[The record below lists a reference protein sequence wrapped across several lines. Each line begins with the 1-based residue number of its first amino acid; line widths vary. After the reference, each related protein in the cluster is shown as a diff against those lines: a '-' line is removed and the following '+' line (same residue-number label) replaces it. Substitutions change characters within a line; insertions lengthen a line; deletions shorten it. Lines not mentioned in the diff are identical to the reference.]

1 MNQLMKKLK
10 NYHHKTSSDYISKQK
25 PKNQII
31 SSAMIFKTNAMN
43 IKINDISNSNERYI
57 FIPNSKAI
65 NGRSFDKDLQE
76 KKKIKTEKVRKDSDK
91 NSLELESKDKLSTN
105 NLTETLQHPNDNIIN
120 LKEGQT
126 NVSNKTNCN
135 YNNYINNN
143 INKRISTIN
152 HRNKTKGNYI
162 PTISINIKKKDNENR
177 MKANIDV
184 KTKTKNK
191 KCLFINDSNI
201 IKKSNNNNASNSNIN
216 GNKINES
223 FNKDIT
229 RDSFENKICKKT
241 MHNSYKK
248 EKNKEKKLNFQ
259 TKDIYQAKQKTSN
272 NAEENTLNKGLIPL
286 KSKTQNY
293 LNISNNVNKYI
304 NYYSN
309 RKKSKKTNVNDNY
322 NNSYENTNINH
333 LINSKKKLLI
343 KKKDKNN
350 KENKEN
356 RDNKESSSKK
366 NKNKSKNGLNNI
378 KSKKKNVI
386 LLKSVSEAKK
396 LLRTK
401 SPLNCNTITVSDDNK
416 FENNS
421 ILNQN
426 LTYKD
431 FFAMKNNTY
440 RQNEEDNNN
449 NSSIKNLIENTTN
462 NNNTYSDK
470 DQKDINESN
479 ISKKCSS
486 MKKNNSKNKKINN
499 NIIITKN
506 EKNLEKN
513 LIKKSSSN
521 KNIIIENSS
530 DENNLSKNKNLNP
543 KDKSFQNSTPIINK
557 VLIFEIGNSK
567 MLNNINN
574 LNNNSNLNDSIN
586 MINMSNSNNYSYK
599 NIIHLDNK
607 NIDFNNNINKQ
618 STPKKNKIT
627 DIIKKNIKYNKENKI
642 LNYIDNSHSINNNIS
657 DSFFGENLSTPI
669 NHKHSFIK
677 NKKFLEFK
685 NNISE
690 NNINKLSNYKNKFKY
705 IKVNEKDKEK
715 EKEKDNVDIH
725 EMETPILLNTP
736 KLNGRIIDAKLN
748 LFEKVKNIKMG
759 KDIINKKIKKNQILN
774 NLYKEDNS
782 TEIEDINYHE
792 LSIPSNKNTL
802 NNTKYKNKTEL
813 KFKHKK
819 SINCNL
825 SNILLLDKDC
835 KELLFDFFDL
845 SMLNAFTLLNK
856 KYYNCFK
863 FIINEKIK
871 NKILNFYKDKDKE
884 KENCN
889 INKIK
894 LSLMKFSSLSKM
906 SPILLHKKYI
916 DLLLEKNSK
925 YDKEIQK
932 DLTRT
937 FPNDSTFKYG
947 NSNYNKLYHL
957 LTVYSLYNQKIGYAQ
972 GINFLVAHIIPL
984 FNKEE
989 DAFVFL
995 DALLQ
1000 KFEFEKL
1007 LGVENELQN
1016 KLNKIGFYFKT
1027 YCPEVYN
1034 YLDSMNLS
1042 HEFFTTNWM
1051 ITLFSNAMNDK
1062 HLFIVWDYLIIYGWK
1077 FFKYFVISILNIY
1090 KDSILEEEQN
1100 NLTYYMKNILKTEK
1114 FEQKFQDIINQVFIL
1129 MNNDNNN

>member
-31 SSAMIFKTNAMN
+31 SSAMIFKSNAMN
-43 IKINDISNSNERYI
+43 IKINDISNSKEGYI

-76 KKKIKTEKVRKDSDK
+76 KKKIKTEKIRKDSDK

-120 LKEGQT
+120 LKEGQS
-126 NVSNKTNCN
+126 NVSTKTNCN

-201 IKKSNNNNASNSNIN
+201 IKKSNNNNASNSNIS

-229 RDSFENKICKKT
+229 RDSFENKICKNT
-241 MHNSYKK
+241 VHNSYKK

-259 TKDIYQAKQKTSN
+259 SKDIYQAKEKTFN
-272 NAEENTLNKGLIPL
+272 YNEENTLNKGLIPS

-293 LNISNNVNKYI
+293 LNISNNPNKYI
-304 NYYSN
+304 NYYSK
-309 RKKSKKTNVNDNY
+309 RKKSKKTNLNDNY

-350 KENKEN
+350 KEN
-356 RDNKESSSKK
+356 RDNKEISGKK
-366 NKNKSKNGLNNI
+366 NKNKNKNGLNNI

-401 SPLNCNTITVSDDNK
+401 SPLNCNTLTASDDNK

-431 FFAMKNNTY
+431 FFAMKNKTY
-440 RQNEEDNNN
+440 RQNEEYNNN
-449 NSSIKNLIENTTN
+449 RSSIKNLIENTTN

-470 DQKDINESN
+470 DQKDINESST
-479 ISKKCSS
+479 SKKYSS
-486 MKKNNSKNKKINN
+486 MKKNISKNKKINN

-506 EKNLEKN
+506 EQNLEKN
-513 LIKKSSSN
+513 AIKKISSN
-521 KNIIIENSS
+521 KNIIIENGS
-530 DENNLSKNKNLNP
+530 DENNF
-543 KDKSFQNSTPIINK
+543 KSFQNSTPIINK
-557 VLIFEIGNSK
+557 VFIFEICNSK
-567 MLNNINN
+567 MLNNNNN

-607 NIDFNNNINKQ
+607 NIDFNSNKINKQ

-642 LNYIDNSHSINNNIS
+642 LNNFDNSQSMNNNIS

-677 NKKFLEFK
+677 NKKYLDFK

-705 IKVNEKDKEK
+705 IKVNEK
-715 EKEKDNVDIH
+715 EKDKDNIDIH

-748 LFEKVKNIKMG
+748 LLEKVKNIKMG
-759 KDIINKKIKKNQILN
+759 KDTINKKVKKNQILN
-774 NLYKEDNS
+774 NFYKEDNS
-782 TEIEDINYHE
+782 TETEDIIFQE

-802 NNTKYKNKTEL
+802 NNIKYKNKTEI

-819 SINCNL
+819 SINCNI
-825 SNILLLDKDC
+825 SNILLLDEEC
-835 KELLFDFFDL
+835 KEIIFNFFDL
-845 SMLNAFTLLNK
+845 TMLNTFTLLSK

-871 NKILNFYKDKDKE
+871 NKILNFYKEKEKEKE
-884 KENCN
+884 KENYY

-894 LSLMKFSSLSKM
+894 LSLMKFSPLSKM
-906 SPILLHKKYI
+906 SPLLLHKKYI
-916 DLLLEKNSK
+916 DLLLEKDSK

-1016 KLNKIGFYFKT
+1016 KLNKFGFYFKT

-1051 ITLFSNAMNDK
+1051 ITLFSNAMNNK

-1100 NLTYYMKNILKTEK
+1100 KLTYYMKNIFKTEK
-1114 FEQKFQDIINQVFIL
+1114 FEQKFQEAINQVFIL